1 MASPSTT
8 INANLNIN
16 PASVKSAQT
25 KVQSAFNN
33 INLNPKSVSQFSNS
47 LGRITGQATEFKK
60 SMDAATARVFAFGA
74 TAAVINSI
82 SQSFRALVASTID
95 VEKRLIEINSI
106 FGATE
111 KQFASFRKSIFEV
124 AKNTGQSFAVVADG
138 AAELARQGLSAEETA
153 KRLNASLILTRVSG
167 LDAVSSV
174 NSLTAALNGF
184 TSAGL
189 TAESVVNK
197 IIAVDT
203 AFAVSAKDLAEG
215 FQRAGSTA
223 EDAGV
228 SFDELLGLITSVQ
241 QKTARGGAV
250 IGNAFKSIFTRL
262 SRGTT
267 ISELQELGVQI
278 DASQSGV
285 QKLQALSTALE
296 NVGDPTVASK
306 IKELAGGVFQIN
318 VVSAAL
324 KDLSS
329 ETSIFADA
337 ASKSAAASNEAFSKN
352 EALNKSL
359 AAQIN
364 SLVVGATNLAEK
376 LGQIT
381 LAPVISD
388 LTSLATKFTDF
399 LSNALDEDSGN
410 ALIKG
415 FFKGIATFIQG
426 PGIILVTGAFLNI
439 FKIVARFAKE
449 GFQDLLRI
457 GSGQERIKSIEAGIV
472 QLLGQ
477 DATLRKQLVST
488 TLSQAQKEQLVIQA
502 IQRENALLREQQ
514 AILTQLAATA
524 ARAGVTGFAVGKGFS
539 GKKGRGFAVGG
550 RVTGGSGTKDD
561 VPAMLTAGEF
571 VIRKSS
577 VDKFG
582 PAFMSKINE
591 GVLPMGFNQGGKV
604 PKFDF
609 DSVVA
614 KVTKIPNF
622 TGKSKQD
629 INRSDQLDKEEK
641 DFLLSQIGK
650 KQGEVSLNPQ
660 GKPLL
665 LPSKAELNTLRKE
678 EGKGGRKTFASTIPR
693 AGKGGKGLPFKFTK
707 KIDAFFPDFNLEEGQ
722 AEPQQSK
729 IAEIV
734 RNKILDASVDYA
746 ELLAPPFS
754 VAGVDRKLIDEKLNS
769 GAIMGAAGTAFEAA
783 VATMTGID
791 GKGSEIA
798 RFDVPKA
805 SFTPELKKLFD
816 IDEGF
821 NITADGEFKISGSKK
836 NLISFASKL
845 LSLKGGAA
853 TAKRPVAG
861 GRSKKFAIGGGV
873 TGGSGTKDD
882 VPAML
887 TAGEF
892 VIKKDSVNKF
902 GTGFMSA
909 INEGKLPV
917 GFNKGGEVGSS
928 SSGGSLNA
936 ALLTSAI
943 LSFAQPVLGKSLE
956 FFNDAADE
964 VESLEKKV
972 GGLKDELSKVDKEI
986 QPEKFKSLSESIAS
1000 INTQIE
1006 KANEA
1011 SLNFTTNTDK
1021 VTTGI
1026 ISAVFALQT
1035 FIPLLKGLKGGGA
1048 SGVLQKIRGAAN
1060 TKIPFTPTL
1069 SLPTLPKRA
1078 PRTSLSGVS
1087 NQQLANLKVDAF
1099 SAQKQLGKESLA
1111 GQKNAKRLSQINAE
1125 LAKRSGNAG
1134 KGLAFFTKRLNSFR
1148 QGVSSFGKGVGSAA
1162 KLLPSFLRL
1171 AGPIG
1176 FIAGSAVRIFKNITA
1191 TDRQDRINAD
1201 LQAIN
1206 ADPESVLK
1214 TLRKDVVQ
1222 EELDVARAK
1231 ANPFDSFTGPDGGFF
1246 KGIGEVLNI
1255 PKTLT
1260 GLAEIAAI
1268 NLGSR
1273 KDDTPAFGLSEG
1285 VVKSLEAGLLD
1296 AATPFDRVRNN
1307 IKTALEQL
1315 PSIVR
1320 EAGLG
1325 PNLAIAFKSEL
1336 DIIKQN
1342 VASGGAGAAINLQ
1355 RSALQTLQSSPLLE
1369 FASPE
1374 QRRQFSTQ
1382 NLAKAQQL
1390 DISQERLQGDAS
1402 FQKTLGNIEA
1412 TRSAAIA
1419 DLPQIA
1425 GVDLSRV
1432 TKGSTQAVSGKLT
1445 RKIESLTA
1453 EIAKLENEAFDGI
1466 LSDENKKIISDSQK
1480 QIQEAQ
1486 NQVDALAKAADINQ
1500 RSRAQAFAATAI
1512 PSILE
1517 QASTGDGQA
1526 AVEAFERFQK
1536 DFLERG
1542 GSEDDLKDVQQQF
1555 ESNLKS
1561 SVDRQQQALV
1571 DHISGMQATIKE
1583 DINSRL
1589 EANKV
1594 QQQFIKDLEQ
1604 NFGKNIE
1611 DFERFSDPSS
1621 ILGEIPELGDRS
1633 GMFEFLKSLDVSDE
1647 AARRGSLATTSGS
1660 LASALALGSGDR
1672 LEDLVFGTG
1681 LDDKREDAAKK
1692 REALAQAQANLAA
1705 GTGTQ
1710 KDVDKAKAEVQAS
1723 QAEAQRIRQKAISE
1737 RFTADEQALFDD
1749 INRRATSVNVD
1760 ALQGQF
1766 TQSGQRFGVNA
1777 LNQTL
1782 ESRDEINT
1790 GADLIARIQEL
1801 NQVQS
1806 QLSQVK
1812 LDPSDKAANDAL
1824 IQLAAA
1830 AASEKE
1836 ALESALEAIRG
1847 TEGSDELI
1855 EQEKQI
1861 RQEAVTALQDLNT
1874 EYSNQKTILEEVTTA
1889 MTALKNS
1896 LGGGGNKPDA
1906 AAGET

>member
-8 INANLNIN
+8 INANLKIN
-16 PASVKSAQT
+16 QPSVKSAQRT
-25 KVQSAFNN
+25 VQSAFNN
-33 INLNPKSVSQFSNS
+33 INLNPKSVSQFGNS

-74 TAAVINSI
+74 TATVINGI
-82 SQSFRALVASTID
+82 SQSFKALVSSTID

-376 LGQIT
+376 LGQLT
-381 LAPVISD
+381 LAPVIGD
-388 LTSLATKFTDF
+388 LTSLATRFTDF
-399 LSNALDEDSGN
+399 LNGALDEDSGSN
-410 ALIKG
+410 LIKG
-415 FFKGIATFIQG
+415 FFKGISTFIQG

-439 FKIVARFAKE
+439 FKIVAKFAKE
-449 GFQDLLRI
+449 GFQDLLKI
-457 GSGQERIKSIEAGIV
+457 GSGQEKIKSIEAGIV

-477 DATLRKQLVST
+477 DEALRDKIVST
-488 TLSQAQKEQLVIQA
+488 TLTQAQKEQLVIEA
-502 IQRENALLREQQ
+502 IRRENALLREQQ
-514 AILTQLAATA
+514 AILAQLASGA
-524 ARAGVTGFAVGKGFS
+524 ARAGVVGFGAGKGFS
-539 GKKGRGFAVGG
+539 GKKGKGFAVGG

-582 PAFMSKINE
+582 PAFMSRINE
-591 GVLPMGFNQGGKV
+591 GVLPMGFAKGGRV
-604 PKFDF
+604 PDF
-609 DSVVA
+609 DSILS

-622 TGKSKQD
+622 TGRSKQD
-629 INRSDQLDKEEK
+629 INRSDQLDAQEK
-641 DFLLSQIGK
+641 AFLLSQIGK
-650 KQGEVSLNPQ
+650 NTDAVRLNPA
-660 GKPLL
+660 GKPIL
-665 LPSKAELNTLRKE
+665 LPSQEEVNKLRLE
-678 EGKGGRKTFASTIPR
+678 ETKNNRTTFASTIPK
-693 AGKGGKGLPFKFTK
+693 AGSGGKGLPFQFTK
-707 KIDAFFPDFNLEEGQ
+707 KIDAFFPEFNLEEGQ

-729 IAEIV
+729 IAEVV
-734 RNKILDASVDYA
+734 RKKILEASVDYA
-746 ELLAPPFS
+746 ELLTPPFS
-754 VAGVDRKLIDEKLNS
+754 ATGVDKALIDKKLNS

-798 RFDVPKA
+798 RFDVPKG
-805 SFTPELKKLFD
+805 SFTPELKNLFSIGED
-816 IDEGF
+816 F
-821 NITADGEFKISGSKK
+821 NITGDGEFKISGSKK

-861 GRSKKFAIGGGV
+861 GKSKKFALGGGV

-928 SSGGSLNA
+928 SSGGGLNTA
-936 ALLTSAI
+936 FLTSAI
-943 LSFAQPVLGKSLE
+943 LSFAQPVIGKSLE

-964 VESLEKKV
+964 VEALEKKV

-986 QPEKFKSLSESIAS
+986 NPEKFKSLSESIAS
-1000 INTQIE
+1000 VNGQIE
-1006 KANEA
+1006 KANIA
-1011 SLNFTTNTDK
+1011 SSNYTATTDK
-1021 VTTGI
+1021 VSTGI
-1026 ISAVFALQT
+1026 IAAVFALQT
-1035 FIPLLKGLKGGGA
+1035 FLPMLKGIKASQLTGAVAKGG
-1048 SGVLQKIRGAAN
+1048 
-1060 TKIPFTPTL
+1060 
-1069 SLPTLPKRA
+1069 
-1078 PRTSLSGVS
+1078 
-1087 NQQLANLKVDAF
+1087 QL
-1099 SAQKQLGKESLA
+1099 LGKA
-1111 GQKNAKRLSQINAE
+1111 
-1125 LAKRSGNAG
+1125 
-1134 KGLAFFTKRLNSFR
+1134 KGLGKANVFSSVDKTSALR
-1148 QGVSSFGKGVGSAA
+1148 GVSSSSLRKVVKGQNIPQAGPARSAALSRVASANVELSKRAGLASKGLGSASKGLGSFAKGLSSAA
-1162 KLLPSFLRL
+1162 KLFPAFLKFGLKL

-1176 FIAGSAVRIFKNITA
+1176 FLIGSGIQIFKDIKG
-1191 TDRQDRINAD
+1191 TDRKARIDSD

-1206 ADPESVLK
+1206 ADPESILK

-1222 EELDVARAK
+1222 DELDAAKAK
-1231 ANPFDSFTGPDGGFF
+1231 ANPFDGFTGPDGGFF
-1246 KGIGEVLNI
+1246 KGIGEILNF
-1255 PKTLT
+1255 PKT
-1260 GLAEIAAI
+1260 IAGIGEVAGAT
-1268 NLGSR
+1268 LGSL
-1273 KDDTPAFGLSEG
+1273 KAVESAFGLTDKTVE
-1285 VVKSLEAGLLD
+1285 SLKAGLLS
-1296 AATPFDRVRNN
+1296 ANAPFDRLRNS
-1307 IKTALEQL
+1307 IKSGLEEL
-1315 PSIVR
+1315 PDIVKQADFGR
-1320 EAGLG
+1320 ELSV
-1325 PNLAIAFKSEL
+1325 AFKSEL
-1336 DIIKQN
+1336 DILKQN
-1342 VASGGAGAAINLQ
+1342 VASGGAGAGIKLQ
-1355 RSALQTLQSSPLLE
+1355 RTALQTLQSSPLLD
-1369 FASPE
+1369 FASPK
-1374 QRRQFSTQ
+1374 QRRKFSTQ

-1390 DISQERLQGDAS
+1390 DIRQERLQGDAS
-1402 FQKTLGNIEA
+1402 FQRTLGNIEE
-1412 TRSAAIA
+1412 TRSNALA
-1419 DLPQIA
+1419 DLPQIE
-1425 GVDLSRV
+1425 GVNLGSV
-1432 TKGSTQAVSGKLT
+1432 TRTSATKTARALNK
-1445 RKIESLTA
+1445 RIASLTA
-1453 EIAKLENEAFDGI
+1453 EIGKLENESLDG
-1466 LSDENKKIISDSQK
+1466 SQSEENKKIILNSQK
-1480 QIQEAQ
+1480 QIEQAQ
-1486 NQVDALAKAADINQ
+1486 NQLDTLGKAAEINENA
-1500 RSRAQAFAATAI
+1500 RVQAFAATAI
-1512 PSILE
+1512 PNILN
-1517 QASTGDGQA
+1517 QASTGDGQG
-1526 AVEAFERFQK
+1526 AVRAFERFQK
-1536 DFLERG
+1536 EFLEKG
-1542 GSEDDLKDVQQQF
+1542 GSEEDLKEVQKQF
-1555 ESNLKS
+1555 ESNLQS
-1561 SVDRQQQALV
+1561 SVDRQQQALT
-1571 DHISGMQATIKE
+1571 DHISGLQATIKE

-1589 EANKV
+1589 QANKV

-1611 DFERFSDPSS
+1611 DFEKFSDPSS
-1621 ILGEIPELGDRS
+1621 VLSGIPELGDRS
-1633 GMFEFLKSLDVSDE
+1633 GMFEFLQGLDISDE
-1647 AARRGSLATTSGS
+1647 AARKGSLATSSGS

-1681 LDDKREDAAKK
+1681 LGDKRQALTDA
-1692 REALAQAQANLAA
+1692 EADLAA
-1705 GTGTQ
+1705 GRGSQ
-1710 KDVDKAKAEVQAS
+1710 DEVDKAKAEI
-1723 QAEAQRIRQKAISE
+1723 QAENAAAQQKARSQV
-1737 RFTADEQALFDD
+1737 FTADEQALFDD
-1749 INRRATSVNVD
+1749 INKRATSVNVD
-1760 ALQGQF
+1760 SLAGKF
-1766 TQSGQRFGVNA
+1766 TQSGQRFGVNSV
-1777 LNQTL
+1777 NQTL

-1801 NQVQS
+1801 NQVQG

-1836 ALESALEAIRG
+1836 ALESALESIRG

-1855 EQEKQI
+1855 EQEKQL
-1861 RQEAVTALQDLNT
+1861 REEGVQALADLNA
-1874 EYSNQKTILEEVTTA
+1874 EYSNQKEVLEQTNVA
-1889 MTALKNS
+1889 MTALKDS
-1896 LGGGGNKPDA
+1896 LAKIIPNTDPS
-1906 AAGET
+1906 